1 MEVGHAAVHE
11 LQKDLQVL
19 VPGAIQDDD
28 QLSVERGVLEQLGEV
43 GAAGGQDQPVGLEGL
58 AFAEEG
64 HITESFGVEE
74 PLERGE
80 YVGFI

>member
-1 MEVGHAAVHE
+1 MEGLPCQVKICAMNVSALTLGFGGPKTRSKLFSRLSDFDQIAAIKM
-11 LQKDLQVL
+11 L
-19 VPGAIQDDD
+19 IF
-28 QLSVERGVLEQLGEV
+28 SVNLGE
-43 GAAGGQDQPVGLEGL
+43 LT
-58 AFAEEG
+58 FAEEG